1 MAFALRPYSH
11 RPSPALTVGILG
23 LTFLAGAAGN
33 IMRKAVVQAPTAL
46 AGKWDEALAAEHR
59 AALAI
64 FDKLEQTDDTA
75 TFRRGLL
82 LTQLKHALSKHAL
95 QEENAIYPALR
106 DHGLADEADKLNHD
120 HGYVKQHLYELT
132 RMAKDDPRFLTEL
145 AEFRRLIAA
154 HIREEEDELFPRL
167 RQMVDAKENSA
178 LSVAMNKEGFKLA

>member
-1 MAFALRPYSH
+1 MRYPARPFSD
-11 RPSPALTVGILG
+11 RPSPALTVGVLG

-33 IMRKAVVQAPTAL
+33 LLRKAVVQGPTAL
-46 AGKWDEALAAEHR
+46 AGNWSEALAAEHR
-59 AALAI
+59 ATLAI
-64 FDKLEQTDDTA
+64 FDKLEQTDDKA

-106 DHGLADEADKLNHD
+106 DHGLADEADKLNHE

-145 AEFRRLIAA
+145 AEFRTLLAA
-154 HIREEEDELFPRL
+154 HIRQEENELFPRVRAML
-167 RQMVDAKENSA
+167 GAKENSA